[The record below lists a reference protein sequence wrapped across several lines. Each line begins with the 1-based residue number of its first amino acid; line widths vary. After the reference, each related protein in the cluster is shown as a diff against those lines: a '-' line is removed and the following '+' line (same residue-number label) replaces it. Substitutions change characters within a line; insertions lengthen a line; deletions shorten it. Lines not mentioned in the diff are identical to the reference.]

1 MASDALGEA
10 AALLARASSSGG
22 SLAPS
27 ADPPPAARARR
38 VSSRAGAIAAGAA
51 VAALLG
57 SAALVAGG
65 VSEPARARLPVIALG
80 ASDDAH
86 PPASSSSSS
95 ATTRWIR
102 SALRPGA
109 PAPPVFVVDG
119 VDPRREDAFEPF
131 KAELLASLDAPEL
144 VGRLEWVQGARATD
158 LPTRIE
164 AFEEAASRFAGGL
177 AAVAGAYVGETHA
190 WRDEAARPFFRL
202 DEGKKMVVTRDAVER
217 ENPALGRFLEKTSE
231 GPAQEA
237 RASAEFA
244 GDAEIAEAE
253 KAALGAAIGASM
265 SHLLAWTRHARRL
278 EEDPKNAARDAFV
291 LDASA
296 RLKGGAPFPAETF
309 VEILDAVAAYHP
321 EDADVVFL
329 SGGGAEEGGSPEE
342 NSAEGSERVSEGSA
356 APFHTRLT
364 RRGWG
369 KVGRVD
375 LRRVAR
381 RDSLDDLGGAL
392 FYLVTETFATERV
405 KELVEAGGFG
415 FHGEWLAERCGDG
428 RLRCYAASPALARAP
443 APPRRGE
450 KTR

>member
-1 MASDALGEA
+1 MVRCALGG
-10 AALLARASSSGG
+10 SS
-22 SLAPS
+22 
-27 ADPPPAARARR
+27 PAARARR

-65 VSEPARARLPVIALG
+65 VSEPARAHLPVV
-80 ASDDAH
+80 ASA
-86 PPASSSSSS
+86 PPTTPTPASSSSSS

-164 AFEEAASRFAGGL
+164 AFEEAASRFDGGL

-231 GPAQEA
+231 EPAQEA

-265 SHLLAWTRHARRL
+265 SHLLAWTRHARRS

-309 VEILDAVAAYHP
+309 VEIFDAVAAYRP

-329 SGGGAEEGGSPEE
+329 SGGGGAEEGGSPEE

-356 APFHTRLT
+356 APFHARLT

-405 KELVEAGGFG
+405 KDLVEAGGFG

-443 APPRRGE
+443 APAAGGKNPNKSGPR
-450 KTR
+450 

>member
-1 MASDALGEA
+1 
-10 AALLARASSSGG
+10 
-22 SLAPS
+22 
-27 ADPPPAARARR
+27 
-38 VSSRAGAIAAGAA
+38 
-51 VAALLG
+51 
-57 SAALVAGG
+57 
-65 VSEPARARLPVIALG
+65 
-80 ASDDAH
+80 
-86 PPASSSSSS
+86 
-95 ATTRWIR
+95 
-102 SALRPGA
+102 
-109 PAPPVFVVDG
+109 
-119 VDPRREDAFEPF
+119 
-131 KAELLASLDAPEL
+131 
-144 VGRLEWVQGARATD
+144 
-158 LPTRIE
+158 
-164 AFEEAASRFAGGL
+164 
-177 AAVAGAYVGETHA
+177 
-190 WRDEAARPFFRL
+190 
-202 DEGKKMVVTRDAVER
+202 MVVTRDAVER

-231 GPAQEA
+231 GPAKEA

-265 SHLLAWTRHARRL
+265 SHLLAWTRHARRS

-309 VEILDAVAAYHP
+309 VEILDAVAAYRP

-329 SGGGAEEGGSPEE
+329 SGGGGAEEGGSPEE
-342 NSAEGSERVSEGSA
+342 NSAEGSERVSEGSEGSA
-356 APFHTRLT
+356 APFHARLT

-405 KELVEAGGFG
+405 KDLVEAGGFG

>member
-1 MASDALGEA
+1 M
-10 AALLARASSSGG
+10 
-22 SLAPS
+22 
-27 ADPPPAARARR
+27 
-38 VSSRAGAIAAGAA
+38 
-51 VAALLG
+51 
-57 SAALVAGG
+57 
-65 VSEPARARLPVIALG
+65 
-80 ASDDAH
+80 
-86 PPASSSSSS
+86 
-95 ATTRWIR
+95 
-102 SALRPGA
+102 
-109 PAPPVFVVDG
+109 FVVDG

-164 AFEEAASRFAGGL
+164 AFEEAASRIAGGL
-177 AAVAGAYVGETHA
+177 AAVAARTSARRTRGATRPRDPSSDSTRGRRWWSPGTPSREKTPRSGA
-190 WRDEAARPFFRL
+190 SWRRRARDPRRRRARPPR
-202 DEGKKMVVTRDAVER
+202 
-217 ENPALGRFLEKTSE
+217 
-231 GPAQEA
+231 
-237 RASAEFA
+237 FA

-309 VEILDAVAAYHP
+309 VEILDAVAAYRP

-329 SGGGAEEGGSPEE
+329 SGGGGAEEGGSPEE
-342 NSAEGSERVSEGSA
+342 NSDESSERVSEGSD
-356 APFHTRLT
+356 APFHARLT

-392 FYLVTETFATERV
+392 FYLVTETFATERM
-405 KELVEAGGFG
+405 KDLVEAGGFG

-443 APPRRGE
+443 APAAGE
-450 KTR
+450 KTRTKAGRGDSF